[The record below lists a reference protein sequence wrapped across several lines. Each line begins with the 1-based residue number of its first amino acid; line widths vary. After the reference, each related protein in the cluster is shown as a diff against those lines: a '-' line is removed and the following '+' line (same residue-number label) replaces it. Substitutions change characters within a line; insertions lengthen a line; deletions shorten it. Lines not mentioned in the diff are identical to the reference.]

1 MKLFKTKRKEK
12 DFKGHQGT
20 VEGRTEKDDL
30 QKKLRYQVHGVE
42 SSIMFRIVI
51 LPRLI
56 HISIATR
63 FSAVF

>member
-1 MKLFKTKRKEK
+1 MKLFKTKKKEK
-12 DFKGHQGT
+12 DLKSHQGT
-20 VEGRTEKDDL
+20 VGGGTEKDYL

-42 SSIMFRIVI
+42 SSVTFRIVI
-51 LPRLI
+51 LLRLI